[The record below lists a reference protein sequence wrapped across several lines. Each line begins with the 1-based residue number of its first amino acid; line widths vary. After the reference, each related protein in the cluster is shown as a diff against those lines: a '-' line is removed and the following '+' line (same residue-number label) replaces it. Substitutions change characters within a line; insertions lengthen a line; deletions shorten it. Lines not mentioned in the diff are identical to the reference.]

1 MSFSAALEQL
11 SPPVVGPVS
20 GREPAKI
27 WRGILLDSAR
37 TRFSKTTVC
46 KLLHL
51 MSRYGYNRLH
61 WHLTDDAGWRF
72 RVPEYPRLTEVG
84 SLLLRNSFEHYHCLA
99 KDSVT
104 RGLKEQDSKW
114 KNGYYTDE
122 EIAEIVE
129 TAQKLEITIMP
140 ELDLPGHMKAAIESY
155 PELGRPKGLPLPK
168 WGRPNLQPPEA
179 RLPAANDLLWPTD
192 ESLHFLRTVL
202 HRVADLFPHSPI
214 IHIGGDECALHQWE
228 TDPEMPTHLKRHNLK
243 NEANLQQWFMDRAAD
258 YLNEKNRTIGVWDDV
273 CESNS
278 NIDAL
283 LFGWDQESGMERI
296 RQATA
301 PYVYADCR
309 TLYFN
314 RIDPTRPQQIG
325 MLPGISIQDVLT
337 HPWDEYYSNRCIG
350 VQASAWAEFILD
362 EAALFEQLFPR
373 VLAVAERM
381 WNPKIKTRPA
391 TVLEAEE
398 INNLITQEM
407 KLLNTV
413 LAKK

>member
-1 MSFSAALEQL
+1 
-11 SPPVVGPVS
+11 
-20 GREPAKI
+20 
-27 WRGILLDSAR
+27 
-37 TRFSKTTVC
+37 
-46 KLLHL
+46 
-51 MSRYGYNRLH
+51 
-61 WHLTDDAGWRF
+61 
-72 RVPEYPRLTEVG
+72 
-84 SLLLRNSFEHYHCLA
+84 
-99 KDSVT
+99 
-104 RGLKEQDSKW
+104 
-114 KNGYYTDE
+114 
-122 EIAEIVE
+122 
-129 TAQKLEITIMP
+129 
-140 ELDLPGHMKAAIESY
+140 
-155 PELGRPKGLPLPK
+155 
-168 WGRPNLQPPEA
+168 
-179 RLPAANDLLWPTD
+179 
-192 ESLHFLRTVL
+192 
-202 HRVADLFPHSPI
+202 
-214 IHIGGDECALHQWE
+214 
-228 TDPEMPTHLKRHNLK
+228 
-243 NEANLQQWFMDRAAD
+243 MDRAAD

-283 LFGWDQESGMERI
+283 LFGWDQESGMERV